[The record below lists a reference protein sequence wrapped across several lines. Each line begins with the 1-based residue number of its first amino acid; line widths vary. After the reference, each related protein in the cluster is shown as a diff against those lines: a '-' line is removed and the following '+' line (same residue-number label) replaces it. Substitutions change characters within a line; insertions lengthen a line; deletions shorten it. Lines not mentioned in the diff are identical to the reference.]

1 LEPIMPLLE
10 VSALHARYHYAPV
23 LQGVSFTVD
32 AGEIASIFGRNGA
45 GKTTT
50 LRTIMGWLRPSEG
63 TIAFGGESI
72 GGLSPDR
79 IFGRGIAFIPE
90 DRRIFA
96 TLSVEEN
103 LMLGLFSRWGMSASD
118 RRRHFD
124 RVVHLFPRLRERR
137 RQLGKTLSGGEQQM
151 LAIGRALIG
160 EPKLLLVDE
169 PSEGL
174 APMVVNEIFEALGRM
189 RDDGIALLL
198 VEQNVRRAAAISGS
212 CYVMEKGRIVVQG
225 SPSVVLADEAV
236 RQRLSV

>member
-1 LEPIMPLLE
+1 MPLLE
-10 VSALHARYHYAPV
+10 VSALHARYNYAPV

-79 IFGRGIAFIPE
+79 IFRRGIAFIPE

-174 APMVVNEIFEALGRM
+174 APMIVNEIFEALGRM
-189 RDDGIALLL
+189 RDEGIALLL

-212 CYVMEKGRIVVQG
+212 CYVMGKGRIVVQG
-225 SPSVVLADEAV
+225 APSVVMADEAV

>member
-1 LEPIMPLLE
+1 MPLLE

-79 IFGRGIAFIPE
+79 IFRRGIAFIPE

-124 RVVHLFPRLRERR
+124 RVVHLFPRLRATPPA
-137 RQLGKTLSGGEQQM
+137 RQDLV
-151 LAIGRALIG
+151 GR
-160 EPKLLLVDE
+160 
-169 PSEGL
+169 SS
-174 APMVVNEIFEALGRM
+174 RCS
-189 RDDGIALLL
+189 RS
-198 VEQNVRRAAAISGS
+198 AAH
-212 CYVMEKGRIVVQG
+212 
-225 SPSVVLADEAV
+225 
-236 RQRLSV
+236 

>member
-1 LEPIMPLLE
+1 MPLLE

-79 IFGRGIAFIPE
+79 IFRRGIAFIPE
-90 DRRIFA
+90 YRRIFA

>member
-1 LEPIMPLLE
+1 MPLLE
-10 VSALHARYHYAPV
+10 VSALHARYNYAPV

-45 GKTTT
+45 GKTTA

-79 IFGRGIAFIPE
+79 IFRRGIAIIPE

-174 APMVVNEIFEALGRM
+174 APMIVNEIFEALGRM
-189 RDDGIALLL
+189 RDEGIALLL

-225 SPSVVLADEAV
+225 SPSVVMADEAV

>member
-1 LEPIMPLLE
+1 MPLLE
-10 VSALHARYHYAPV
+10 VERLHARYDYAPV
-23 LQGVSFTVD
+23 LQGISFTVD
-32 AGEIASIFGRNGA
+32 AGEIVSIFGRNGA

-50 LRTIMGWLRPSEG
+50 LRTIMGWLRPSLG
-63 TIAFGGESI
+63 TITFGGTAI

-79 IFGRGIAFIPE
+79 IFRHGIAFIPE
-90 DRRIFA
+90 DRRIFP

-103 LMLGLFSRWGMSASD
+103 LMLGLFSRWRTKTAD

-124 RVVHLFPRLRERR
+124 RVVHLFPRLGERR

-174 APMVVNEIFEALGRM
+174 APIIVNEIFQSLALM
-189 RDDGIALLL
+189 RDHGIALLL
-198 VEQNVRRAAAISGS
+198 VEQNVRRAAAISDC
-212 CYVMEKGRIVVQG
+212 CYVMEKGRIVMHG
-225 SPSVVLADEAV
+225 LPSVVLADEAV

>member
-1 LEPIMPLLE
+1 MPLLE
-10 VSALHARYHYAPV
+10 VEQLHARYHHAPV

-32 AGEIASIFGRNGA
+32 AGEIVSIFGRNGA

-50 LRTIMGWLRPSEG
+50 LRTIMGWLRPAAG
-63 TIAFGGESI
+63 RIAFEGARI

-79 IFGRGIAFIPE
+79 IFRRGVAFIPE
-90 DRRIFA
+90 DRRIFP

-103 LMLGLFSRWGMSASD
+103 LMLGLFSRWRMSAAE
-118 RRRHFD
+118 RRRRFD
-124 RVVHLFPRLRERR
+124 RVVGLFPRLGERR

-160 EPKLLLVDE
+160 APKLLLVDE

-174 APMVVNEIFEALGRM
+174 APVIVNEIFAALARM
-189 RDDGIALLL
+189 REDGIALLL
-198 VEQNVRRAAAISGS
+198 VEQNVRRAAAISDS

-225 SPSVVLADEAV
+225 APSVVMADESV

>member
-1 LEPIMPLLE
+1 MPLLE

-32 AGEIASIFGRNGA
+32 AGEIVSIFGRNGA

-50 LRTIMGWLRPSEG
+50 LRTVMGWLRPSEG
-63 TIAFGGESI
+63 TIAFAGESI

-79 IFGRGIAFIPE
+79 IFRRGIAFIPE

-174 APMVVNEIFEALGRM
+174 APMIVNEIFEALGRM

-225 SPSVVLADEAV
+225 SPSVVMADEAV